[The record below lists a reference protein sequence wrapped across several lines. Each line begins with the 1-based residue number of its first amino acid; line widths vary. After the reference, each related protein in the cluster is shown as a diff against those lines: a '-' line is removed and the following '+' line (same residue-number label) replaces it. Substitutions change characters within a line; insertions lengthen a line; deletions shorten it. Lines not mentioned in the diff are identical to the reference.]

1 MSKKLSIDLHAAVED
16 LKAELPSLRSLTSI
30 TKTKKDELTKLF
42 DVIQDGVTEH
52 VNTRRRGKKKH
63 VTSGQGGK
71 EGHQITA
78 EWLDESG
85 VKIWNHATQASQPF
99 SSSRQ
104 KNKDE
109 LTVLAFLRLT
119 AFRLID
125 ASSDP
130 HAYLARLLGIRAKTI
145 QSLLGNH
152 PYSDFCYWFCS
163 TSAESGIS
171 RVEANQFVLAGELET
186 GGAEDAQTL
195 TSKVERWDSAE
206 RSEVGS
212 ALIAFWLARVD
223 TAAYSDNDTLALNHM
238 DETLQLMG
246 TVQLGHNEYRLLAS
260 KCWAMGQKWMAESR
274 KDDQGVHAAIEWLD
288 LGLKIVENVANRG
301 VAIPDWHLFRTS
313 MLYKIA
319 SAYAKNA
326 ARDPSAAASGAAALD
341 RLVETTDP
349 KPKNL
354 AVTHRAYIL
363 RLHLIRTSNASESE
377 VRQAVEALIR
387 NIPWVEETVIESIC
401 QFQTLIVQ
409 YPDTAIFAMQT
420 MLDCALAAPQALS
433 LIPRILYEG
442 LLLIRNAP
450 AAQRRTAIRNSNAFL
465 EATANQNRYQIDD
478 KAYVIA
484 CQSLLWNSGGKSEK
498 DNNMGEA
505 AQWYELAAHRVFG
518 ILGEGNLASCRRK
531 AAMCYI
537 RSGSFKVATELIRLC
552 PTEEASTQY
561 LRFYLAVKQGHDQA
575 AIEAT
580 TAIASCPDLD
590 SKQLVLMNTLASG
603 AKSSSVYYK
612 AMQTLLAVLKRAD
625 MQGDFGKQALS
636 VIRDDLADK
645 LVGYLQSAIELLS
658 QNASQGP
665 QQAKECT
672 LLNYHAS
679 AYNAA
684 VRGLNYLAT
693 KILSDL
699 FYATVQLMRLYDDYA
714 FERDADFAFI
724 RTSAMFGTI
733 CGKMF
738 ELRDL
743 KNSKDKSRLSQ
754 SLLDSIHDCRVALS
768 DIRADHPRL
777 ATTSSMAAIVDICEV
792 EILCEQGSWGN
803 LNTTVQECMRES
815 SSSGPSSAMGT
826 AEAILNV
833 CYGYE
838 GCPTQ
843 IIFDILA
850 YLVTSSH
857 TTTSAEIVQYSRWIR
872 SIIRLLFEQSTAVSD
887 EQALRFALEAYN
899 VIRTSTVR
907 AAYPQ
912 EEIYWLYTN
921 LYNHGINFNG
931 PHQQHFC
938 GLAIDIASTIPGNGD
953 VDHTVGPT
961 RPSEGALLRDFA
973 DRRRSQVDR
982 Q

>member
-1 MSKKLSIDLHAAVED
+1 MNRRSGTKARINMSKKLSIDLHAAVED

-145 QSLLGNH
+145 QSLL
-152 PYSDFCYWFCS
+152 
-163 TSAESGIS
+163 
-171 RVEANQFVLAGELET
+171 EANQFVLAGELET

-433 LIPRILYEG
+433 LIP
-442 LLLIRNAP
+442 P
-450 AAQRRTAIRNSNAFL
+450 
-465 EATANQNRYQIDD
+465 TANQNRYQIDD

-665 QQAKECT
+665 QQAKEVAWLYKT
-672 LLNYHAS
+672 